1 MAPPLGIALR
11 LRRVQRA
18 LELGE
23 APCLAI
29 TGVDAHSN
37 TGSSE
42 LAKWLISGGS
52 GHRVLELEPLPPEL
66 DDLIIL
72 ITATTL
78 HLAIKRPTWE
88 AIRDELLA
96 FAANVYVYPLDV
108 PEPSGDSSDY
118 APLMAAKAA
127 ALEQMLPP
135 AEELL
140 LVGAAA

>member
-1 MAPPLGIALR
+1 MSGQARGNACLLAP
-11 LRRVQRA
+11 
-18 LELGE
+18 
-23 APCLAI
+23 
-29 TGVDAHSN
+29 
-37 TGSSE
+37 
-42 LAKWLISGGS
+42 WL
-52 GHRVLELEPLPPEL
+52 
-66 DDLIIL
+66 L

-127 ALEQMLPP
+127 ALEQ
-135 AEELL
+135 EY
-140 LVGAAA
+140 AAATTAS